1 VAGIIHRARAGGERI
16 EVDGA
21 SVDKPNLV
29 TELRSVNAPRIG
41 RMPRLPQL
49 HTQGMCMDDFFSDD
63 QPDACG
69 VGLMD
74 LKLSSCRYIV
84 GEVKK
89 VSRYC
94 GEPKSHGS
102 YCAHH
107 GSLCYVSPGEVK
119 RRLRLTQNLF
129 IFRKK
134 GGDANHLHIAMQA
147 IEPESSPDGVTVT
160 VLGVCV
166 DVAVKSAPLL
176 ANV

>member
-1 VAGIIHRARAGGERI
+1 MSSRSRMIIDMFKMGASMTNIGKEFGITRNAVAGIIYRARAGGERI
-16 EVDGA
+16 EVDST
-21 SVDKPNLV
+21 SVDNPKMI
-29 TELRSVNAPRIG
+29 TELRSVNTPRIG

-49 HTQGMCMDDFFSDD
+49 HTQGMCMDDFFSDEK
-63 QPDACG
+63 PDACG

-84 GEVKK
+84 GEVRK

-119 RRLRLTQNLF
+119 RR
-129 IFRKK
+129 FRQS
-134 GGDANHLHIAMQA
+134 ANDVKAAMR
-147 IEPESSPDGVTVT
+147 P
-160 VLGVCV
+160 
-166 DVAVKSAPLL
+166 
-176 ANV
+176 

>member
-1 VAGIIHRARAGGERI
+1 MNSRSRMIIDMFKKGASMRTIGNEFGITRNAVAGIIHRARAGGERI

-119 RRLRLTQNLF
+119 RRLRQS
-129 IFRKK
+129 
-134 GGDANHLHIAMQA
+134 ANDVKAAMR
-147 IEPESSPDGVTVT
+147 P
-160 VLGVCV
+160 
-166 DVAVKSAPLL
+166 
-176 ANV
+176 